1 MIIRPHLHWFRMLL
15 AWRGSVLPQLL
26 PRLFLIFCISIVA
39 VAAHDHL
46 LPISLNLNTTAP
58 FSLVGIALAVFLG
71 FRNNASY
78 DRWWEARKLWGQLL
92 NESRSLTRQA
102 FTLPT
107 RPLPKEDIAEF
118 LAALGA
124 LAHALR
130 HQLRKSDPREDLAAR
145 LPAALF
151 ERVIASRYKPATL
164 MLYLG
169 EWVQRH
175 AQAGS
180 IDPMAVLAFDRNLNG
195 LSDVIGGCERI
206 VSTPLPFAYSVMIH
220 RTVYFFCAS
229 LPFGLVDSIGIFT
242 PVFAVFV
249 AYTFMAHEAIASQ
262 IEEPFGTDD
271 NDLAAQHD
279 VGDDRGRACAICAA
293 NRRSCRTQPAA
304 GRLSIRLSAPLIGPD
319 ARSTCAQSLP
329 AVSDK
334 RLSVAT
340 RAPMM
345 SMRPRSSITG
355 VAAARY
361 AFHARCARISVGR
374 VCAGIFVCRRW

>member
-26 PRLFLIFCISIVA
+26 PRLSLIFGISIVA
-39 VAAHDHL
+39 LAAHDHL

-58 FSLVGIALAVFLG
+58 FSLIGIALAVFLG

-102 FTLPT
+102 LTLPT
-107 RPLPKEDIAEF
+107 RTLPKEEVGEF
-118 LAALGA
+118 LVALGA

-130 HQLRKSDPREDLAAR
+130 HQLRRSDPREDLAAR
-145 LPAALF
+145 LPAALC
-151 ERVIASRYKPATL
+151 ERVMASRYRPATL

-175 AQAGS
+175 AQAGAL
-180 IDPMAVLAFDRNLNG
+180 DPMAVIAFDRNLNG
-195 LSDVIGGCERI
+195 MSDVIGGCERI

-262 IEEPFGTDD
+262 LEEPFGTDE
-271 NDLAAQHD
+271 NDLALNTMSAVIED
-279 VGDDRGRACAICAA
+279 ALRDLRGEPALTLP
-293 NRRSCRTQPAA
+293 NRQAENF
-304 GRLSIRLSAPLIGPD
+304 LFD
-319 ARSTCAQSLP
+319 
-329 AVSDK
+329 
-334 RLSVAT
+334 
-340 RAPMM
+340 
-345 SMRPRSSITG
+345 
-355 VAAARY
+355 
-361 AFHARCARISVGR
+361 
-374 VCAGIFVCRRW
+374 

>member
-15 AWRGSVLPQLL
+15 AWQGSVLPRLL

-58 FSLVGIALAVFLG
+58 FSLIGIALAVFLG

-92 NESRSLTRQA
+92 NESRSLIRQVL
-102 FTLPT
+102 TLPS
-107 RPLPKEDIAEF
+107 RPLPKEDVREF
-118 LAALGA
+118 FTALSA
-124 LAHALR
+124 LPHALR
-130 HQLRKSDPREDLAAR
+130 HQLRNSDPREDLAAR
-145 LPAALF
+145 LPQALF
-151 ERVIASRYKPATL
+151 ERVMASRYKPATL

-169 EWVQRH
+169 EWVQR
-175 AQAGS
+175 QARAGA
-180 IDPMAVLAFDRNLNG
+180 IDPMAVIAFDRNLNG
-195 LSDVIGGCERI
+195 LSNVIGGCERI
-206 VSTPLPFAYSVMIH
+206 ASTPLPFAYSVMIH

-271 NDLAAQHD
+271 NDLALH
-279 VGDDRGRACAICAA
+279 
-293 NRRSCRTQPAA
+293 
-304 GRLSIRLSAPLIGPD
+304 
-319 ARSTCAQSLP
+319 
-329 AVSDK
+329 
-334 RLSVAT
+334 
-340 RAPMM
+340 MM
-345 SMRPRSSITG
+345 STVIEDSMRDLLGEPALPLPNPEAEGYILN
-355 VAAARY
+355 
-361 AFHARCARISVGR
+361 
-374 VCAGIFVCRRW
+374 